1 MTVPGSSSP
10 FTQIAADARPF
21 GPPLIGAL
29 LRTPW
34 EAVQRHMLERLH
46 EGGFADFD
54 AAYLPVFQ
62 YPGPQGARPS
72 ELAARLRISKQALN
86 YLLGEL
92 ERRDYLERQPHP
104 DDLRS
109 KRIALTPRG
118 SSAVEVIRDA
128 VAEMETTWGQL
139 LGPERFAQLR
149 ELLRTSTSSRSSTL
163 VDADARAARR
173 ILERAGRRE
182 LI

>member
-1 MTVPGSSSP
+1 MIETTSSSH
-10 FTQIAADARPF
+10 FTKTAMEEEPF

-29 LRTPW
+29 LRMPW

-46 EGGFADFD
+46 ERGFDDFD
-54 AAYLPVFQ
+54 AAYLTVFQ

-92 ERRDYLERQPHP
+92 ERLDYLERQPDP

-109 KRIALTPRG
+109 KRVALTPRG
-118 SSAVEVIRDA
+118 AAAINVIREA
-128 VAEMETTWGQL
+128 VGEIETTWAQQ
-139 LGPERFAQLR
+139 LGPKRFAQLR
-149 ELLRTSTSSRSSTL
+149 KLLLELNQPR
-163 VDADARAARR
+163 
-173 ILERAGRRE
+173 
-182 LI
+182 